1 MGRKRDNSNSTSPV
15 DQYRKELG
23 RQEKKVVT
31 ERRRE
36 IKRLKSEQETV
47 SYWKMFP
54 KTLLTRLLNIQYPII
69 QAPMSPLTT
78 PELVANVSNAGGMG
92 TIAAARMTSEQLKNE
107 INHVRS
113 LTDKPFGVNL
123 FIPPRQ
129 TEILPQA
136 IDSVR
141 KQLKEL
147 LFDKRLNNCNIDID
161 SLPVELSKDI
171 FSEQIEVVLNEKVPV
186 LSFTFG
192 YLSDNIVKKCK
203 QLGIRLIGT
212 ATTAKEAIFLKE
224 QGCDAIC
231 LQGSEAGG
239 HRGSFLTND
248 IETIELSTIG
258 LQSLLS
264 QTTQFIDPTSYPLI
278 AAGGIM
284 DGLGLANMLTS
295 GASAVQMGTRFLTCH
310 ESIKLVPE
318 VHRKLLLEAKNDIN
332 KLRPTVLTRAYTGK
346 PARGIQTAITD
357 FFRASENKEKV
368 ILPWQIQ
375 SQLVLPLCKF
385 AAETKQVDFMQLW
398 AGQNYA
404 RCENQSAAAI
414 VNQVIEQAR
423 DVLKY

>member
-1 MGRKRDNSNSTSPV
+1 
-15 DQYRKELG
+15 
-23 RQEKKVVT
+23 
-31 ERRRE
+31 
-36 IKRLKSEQETV
+36 
-47 SYWKMFP
+47 MFP
-54 KTLLTRLLNIQYPII
+54 KTLFTRLFNIQYPLI

-78 PELVANVSNAGGMG
+78 PELVANVSNTGGMG
-92 TIAAARMTSEQLKNE
+92 TIAGARMTGEQLKHE
-107 INHVRS
+107 IQQVRL

-123 FIPPRQ
+123 FIPPPQ
-129 TEILPQA
+129 SEISSQA

-141 KQLKEL
+141 KQLKQL
-147 LFDKRLNNCNIDID
+147 IIDKKLINCNIDID
-161 SLPVELSKDI
+161 SIQVKPPKDL
-171 FSEQIEVVLNEKVPV
+171 FPEQIEVILNEKISV

-192 YLSDNIVKKCK
+192 YLSDNIIKNCQ
-203 QLGIRLIGT
+203 QLNIQLIGT
-212 ATTAKEAIFLKE
+212 ATTAQEAVFLKE
-224 QGCDAIC
+224 KGCDAVC

-248 IETIELSTIG
+248 IETIEQSTIG

-284 DGLGLANMLTS
+284 DGYGLANAIIS
-295 GASAVQMGTRFLTCH
+295 GASAIQIGTRFLTCN
-310 ESIKLVPE
+310 ESTKLVPE
-318 VHRKLLLEAKNDIN
+318 AHRKLLLEAKNDIN

-357 FFRASENKEKV
+357 LFSISENKETI

-385 AAETKQVDFMQLW
+385 AAETKQIDFMQLW

-404 RCENQSAAAI
+404 RCESQSAATI
-414 VNQVIEQAR
+414 VNQIIEQAR
-423 DVLKY
+423 VILKC

>member
-1 MGRKRDNSNSTSPV
+1 MLS
-15 DQYRKELG
+15 
-23 RQEKKVVT
+23 
-31 ERRRE
+31 
-36 IKRLKSEQETV
+36 
-47 SYWKMFP
+47 
-54 KTLLTRLLNIQYPII
+54 KTLLTRLFNIQYPII

-92 TIAAARMTSEQLKNE
+92 TIAAARMTGEQLKNE
-107 INHVRS
+107 INQVRT

-123 FIPPRQ
+123 FIPPPKS
-129 TEILPQA
+129 EILPED
-136 IDSVR
+136 IDAVR
-141 KQLKEL
+141 KQMKQLIIDRKL
-147 LFDKRLNNCNIDID
+147 INCNIDLD
-161 SLPVELSKDI
+161 SISVKPSKDL
-171 FSEQIEVVLNEKVPV
+171 FPEQIEVILNEKIPA

-192 YLSDNIVKKCK
+192 YLTHDIVKKCK

-212 ATTAKEAIFLKE
+212 ATTAKEAVFLKE
-224 QGCDAIC
+224 KGCDAVC

-248 IETIELSTIG
+248 TETIEQSTIG

-264 QTTQFIDPTSYPLI
+264 QTTQFIDPNSYPLI

-284 DGLGLANMLTS
+284 DGYGLINAITS
-295 GASAVQMGTRFLTCH
+295 DASAVQMGTRFLTCH
-310 ESIKLVPE
+310 ESAKLVPE
-318 VHRKLLLEAKNDIN
+318 AHRKLLLEAKDDIN

-357 FFRASENKEKV
+357 HFCVSENKKKV

-375 SQLVLPLCKF
+375 SQLVLSVCKF

-404 RCENQSAAAI
+404 RCENQSAATI
-414 VNQVIEQAR
+414 VNQIIEEAY
-423 DVLKY
+423 DILKRRL

>member
-1 MGRKRDNSNSTSPV
+1 
-15 DQYRKELG
+15 
-23 RQEKKVVT
+23 
-31 ERRRE
+31 
-36 IKRLKSEQETV
+36 
-47 SYWKMFP
+47 MFP
-54 KTLLTRLLNIQYPII
+54 KTLLTRLLNIQYPLI

-78 PELVANVSNAGGMG
+78 PELVANVSNAGGLG
-92 TIAAARMTSEQLKNE
+92 TIAAARMTGEQLKNE
-107 INHVRS
+107 INHIRS

-123 FIPPRQ
+123 FIPPNQ
-129 TEILPQA
+129 SEISSQA

-147 LFDKRLNNCNIDID
+147 LLDKRLNNCNIDID
-161 SLPVELSKDI
+161 LLRVELPKDL
-171 FSEQIEVVLNEKVPV
+171 FPEQIEVVLNEKVSV

-192 YLSDNIVKKCK
+192 CLSEDIIKNCK
-203 QLGIRLIGT
+203 QLGIRLVGT
-212 ATTAKEAIFLKE
+212 ATTTKEAIFLKE
-224 QGCDAIC
+224 RGCDAIC

-248 IETIELSTIG
+248 IETIEQSTIG

-284 DGLGLANMLTS
+284 DGLGLANALIS

-310 ESIKLVPE
+310 ESTKLVPE
-318 VHRKLLLEAKNDIN
+318 PHRKLLLEAKNDIN

-346 PARGIQTAITD
+346 PARGIQTVITD
-357 FFRASENKEKV
+357 FFCASENKAKV
-368 ILPWQIQ
+368 ILPWQVQ

-385 AAETKQVDFMQLW
+385 AAEIKQVDFMQLW

-404 RCENQSAAAI
+404 RCENQSAATI

-423 DVLKY
+423 DVLKC